1 MEICA
6 CSGSNQMP
14 KDVAIDQGS
23 SAIVSSSD
31 IIIYILYSLLSNS
44 PKRRRE
50 QDGMKNAF
58 GRKCL

>member
-1 MEICA
+1 MGGEVGSGVVLVVVGGLNEVEICS

-31 IIIYILYSLLSNS
+31 IH
-44 PKRRRE
+44 
-50 QDGMKNAF
+50 
-58 GRKCL
+58 

>member
-1 MEICA
+1 MEICS

-31 IIIYILYSLLSNS
+31 IQWVSAGQSLGILT
-44 PKRRRE
+44 
-50 QDGMKNAF
+50 AF
-58 GRKCL
+58 